1 MFFAWMLGFLLVMA
15 VLVWIAVVVGLPQPL
30 LGLAV
35 LVMLALAVLIA
46 WMVTRR
52 RRPPRS
58 GP

>member
-1 MFFAWMLGFLLVMA
+1 MFSAWMLGFLLVMA

-35 LVMLALAVLIA
+35 LVMLGLAAVIA
-46 WMVTRR
+46 WVATRR
-52 RRPPRS
+52 RGPPRS